1 MQTMPPP
8 GPVPGPAQPPL
19 PPPEPPPPP
28 PVAAKPRSPLGRLV
42 LSLALF
48 GVGIVALIDVAG
60 ARVPASVYF
69 AVALAV
75 VAAGLVAG
83 AWYGRARWLI
93 AIGAVLSV
101 LLAITAAVEGADWS
115 ADHQTVTWQPAGIE
129 QVQPNYSLDAG
140 NAVLDLSRV
149 NFTGHTTSVDVHMS
163 AGNLKV
169 VLPSTVD
176 TRVDSTVSIGNATVL
191 GQHWNGIGQ
200 AQHTFT
206 DNGVDG
212 PGGGTLTLTA
222 TVNVG
227 NLEVRR

>member
-8 GPVPGPAQPPL
+8 GAVQGPAQPPL
-19 PPPEPPPPP
+19 PPPAPQP

-48 GVGIVALIDVAG
+48 GVGVVALIEVAG
-60 ARVPASVYF
+60 ARVPASMYF
-69 AVALAV
+69 AVALTV

-83 AWYGRARWLI
+83 GWYGRARWLI
-93 AIGAVLSV
+93 AVGAVLSV
-101 LLAITAAVEGADWS
+101 LLAVAAAAEGYHWA
-115 ADHQTVTWQPAGIE
+115 ATNQLVTWQPAGIE
-129 QVQPNYSLDAG
+129 QVQPSYSLDAG

-149 NFTGHTTSVDVHMS
+149 NFTGHTTSVDVHVS

-169 VLPSTVD
+169 VLPPTVDARINSTVA
-176 TRVDSTVSIGNATVL
+176 IGNATVL
-191 GQHWNGIGQ
+191 DQHWNGIGHS
-200 AQHTFT
+200 QHAVI

-212 PGGGTLTLTA
+212 PGGGALTLTA

>member
-19 PPPEPPPPP
+19 PPPEPPVPP
-28 PVAAKPRSPLGRLV
+28 PVAARPRSPLGRLV
-42 LSLALF
+42 LSLTLF
-48 GVGIVALIDVAG
+48 GVAIVALIDVAG

-83 AWYGRARWLI
+83 AWYG
-93 AIGAVLSV
+93 
-101 LLAITAAVEGADWS
+101 
-115 ADHQTVTWQPAGIE
+115 
-129 QVQPNYSLDAG
+129 
-140 NAVLDLSRV
+140 
-149 NFTGHTTSVDVHMS
+149 
-163 AGNLKV
+163 
-169 VLPSTVD
+169 
-176 TRVDSTVSIGNATVL
+176 
-191 GQHWNGIGQ
+191 
-200 AQHTFT
+200 
-206 DNGVDG
+206 

>member
-1 MQTMPPP
+1 
-8 GPVPGPAQPPL
+8 
-19 PPPEPPPPP
+19 
-28 PVAAKPRSPLGRLV
+28 
-42 LSLALF
+42 
-48 GVGIVALIDVAG
+48 
-60 ARVPASVYF
+60 
-69 AVALAV
+69 
-75 VAAGLVAG
+75 
-83 AWYGRARWLI
+83 
-93 AIGAVLSV
+93 
-101 LLAITAAVEGADWS
+101 
-115 ADHQTVTWQPAGIE
+115 
-129 QVQPNYSLDAG
+129 
-140 NAVLDLSRV
+140 
-149 NFTGHTTSVDVHMS
+149 MS
-163 AGNLKV
+163 

>member
-8 GPVPGPAQPPL
+8 GPVQGPTQPPL
-19 PPPEPPPPP
+19 PPPAPPA
-28 PVAAKPRSPLGRLV
+28 PVAAKTRSPLGRLV

-69 AVALAV
+69 AVALTV
-75 VAAGLVAG
+75 VAAGLLAG

-93 AIGAVLSV
+93 AVGAVLSV
-101 LLAITAAVEGADWS
+101 LLAITAAVEGANWT
-115 ADHQTVTWQPAGIE
+115 ADHQTVTWQPAGFE
-129 QVQPNYSLDAG
+129 QVQPSYSLDAG
-140 NAVLDLSRV
+140 NAVLDLSGV
-149 NFTGHTTSVDVHMS
+149 NFTGHTTLVDVHVS
-163 AGNLKV
+163 AGNLTV
-169 VLPSTVD
+169 VLAPTVDARINSTVA
-176 TRVDSTVSIGNATVL
+176 IGNATVL

-200 AQHTFT
+200 SQHTVT